1 LVWVRKS
8 SLIYIRCSQA
18 IKTPSFLFIF
28 LGKKWFDVFA
38 CDKYMKKLGIIK
50 TLGDNLKWADDSGGG
65 YLKNADSH
73 P

>member
-1 LVWVRKS
+1 
-8 SLIYIRCSQA
+8 
-18 IKTPSFLFIF
+18 
-28 LGKKWFDVFA
+28 
-38 CDKYMKKLGIIK
+38 MKKLGIFK